1 LTSSD
6 ITFSNDNPSPDEV
19 ITISATVHTNGA
31 VYDEIN
37 VTPLALVPAH
47 TGSGFYVDAD
57 YSVAQSFTATTDG
70 YLAAVEIAMADW
82 GSDSAYAQVEIQTD
96 SGSDTP
102 SGTSISSTE
111 TQDWPSSISWERI
124 KFSNPAE
131 LIAGNKYWI
140 VVTCSDSYTHG
151 YLWVFNNGSVY
162 AGGGASGRDND
173 APSPSWATES
183 ATDDCLFKAYLCA
196 HDTVVRFFDGDPGAG
211 GIQIGA
217 NRHLPPIPASGTKS
231 ASVQW
236 TAIAGSHDIY
246 VVVDPADL
254 ILESNETNN
263 KAYKSLSVGGVEVIS
278 FTVTDYDN
286 DSIQFG
292 DANPGEEN
300 HPADWGGSLGAV
312 TITVG
317 SETSVSVN
325 VQLKGTDF
333 TGASTISIE
342 NVKYDGDAD
351 PTGASVLTTA
361 YVTWY
366 TVTPPLTED
375 NITQVYY
382 WITIPPTQS
391 KGGYTSTF
399 YYQAIKTSP

>member
-1 LTSSD
+1 
-6 ITFSNDNPSPDEV
+6 
-19 ITISATVHTNGA
+19 
-31 VYDEIN
+31 
-37 VTPLALVPAH
+37 
-47 TGSGFYVDAD
+47 
-57 YSVAQSFTATTDG
+57 
-70 YLAAVEIAMADW
+70 
-82 GSDSAYAQVEIQTD
+82 
-96 SGSDTP
+96 
-102 SGTSISSTE
+102 
-111 TQDWPSSISWERI
+111 
-124 KFSNPAE
+124 
-131 LIAGNKYWI
+131 
-140 VVTCSDSYTHG
+140 
-151 YLWVFNNGSVY
+151 
-162 AGGGASGRDND
+162 
-173 APSPSWATES
+173 
-183 ATDDCLFKAYLCA
+183 
-196 HDTVVRFFDGDPGAG
+196 VVRFFDGDPGAG

-391 KGGYTSTF
+391 KGGYTSIF